1 MGYCAFQQHRLYIC
15 HRREG
20 LLRLP
25 FHHIHHVARLDA
37 LAGGD
42 RVATYHIPSNHRP
55 CNAATIRHKY
65 RFGQRLRKDVALLTL
80 HPLHPVR
87 VNRQRQGRLGVC
99 PVPGLIHRA
108 AGRLHA
114 GLDGDRPCTGVEH
127 GHGYGDQLA
136 AGRC

>member
-65 RFGQRLRKDVALLTL
+65 RFGQRLRKDVAIRSTRYGSTGSARGVL
-80 HPLHPVR
+80 VYVQFR
-87 VNRQRQGRLGVC
+87 V
-99 PVPGLIHRA
+99 
-108 AGRLHA
+108 
-114 GLDGDRPCTGVEH
+114 
-127 GHGYGDQLA
+127 
-136 AGRC
+136 